1 MGKKMRKF
9 IVLNANRLS
18 FIIITILLIGEVLA
32 LVKEQSTWNI
42 VYVIMLSISW
52 LSFLLLVLVKP
63 KTVGEE

>member
-1 MGKKMRKF
+1 MRKF